1 MKLFAESAKRICLT
15 ATLVVAV
22 PGVAQER
29 TFTRHFVASIEERYQ
44 VTLNVK
50 AESHSV
56 TTETVAA
63 QTYVTPLLHMAEL
76 NLRWGA
82 VRSILAVN
90 DDGSA
95 AIQETLTPAR
105 QQCEEVP
112 QDSDKTDPALQL
124 SLKKFCT
131 LWLKME
137 IIGYTESDR
146 GVLKAASASEDALPP
161 LAEAAP
167 QLLSL
172 WLKRA
177 VRPSVILPQLYFEVG
192 ATSRQ
197 SFHPAANILKNARGS
212 ESVEWNDA
220 QGETPAVT
228 LHVVQQLLW
237 NAPPA
242 SETTDS
248 EARQSHTQRDESF
261 FADSLST
268 LSILDGSL
276 LRANRSASRTST
288 RHVDPVPGLSQPPD
302 FSSKLTLA
310 ITIERLP

>member
-1 MKLFAESAKRICLT
+1 MATMIAMFILHRPWIWLRGFANAISTSNNSFFPMKSTIFCCIVRGSRPITRPAISLIACPLSNRRLRAWDSAMKLFAESAKRICLT

-22 PGVAQER
+22 PGVFAKER
-29 TFTRHFVASIEERYQ
+29 TFTRHFVASVEERYQ

-63 QTYVTPLLHMAEL
+63 QTYVTPLLHTAEL
-76 NLRWGA
+76 NLRWRA

-112 QDSDKTDPALQL
+112 QHPDKTDPALQL

-131 LWLKME
+131 LWLRME

-161 LAEAAP
+161 LAETAP

-177 VRPSVILPQLYFEVG
+177 VRPSVILPQLHFEIG
-192 ATSRQ
+192 ATSRR
-197 SFHPAANILKNARGS
+197 SFHPSANILKNARGS
-212 ESVEWNDA
+212 ESAEWNDA
-220 QGETPAVT
+220 QGETP
-228 LHVVQQLLW
+228 
-237 NAPPA
+237 
-242 SETTDS
+242 
-248 EARQSHTQRDESF
+248 
-261 FADSLST
+261 
-268 LSILDGSL
+268 
-276 LRANRSASRTST
+276 
-288 RHVDPVPGLSQPPD
+288 
-302 FSSKLTLA
+302 
-310 ITIERLP
+310 